1 MDLRYRLTVGI
12 TGRWIMAS
20 KLAKSTT
27 FTPTVGQRGGP
38 VPVVTSRSRS
48 SGTTRSPRR
57 GRRILIEHSPIRAR
71 DEEKHLSQQT
81 THDTEPF
88 RIERLS
94 ANRLPR
100 PTVPVRGVALI
111 ALLAVQVGVNP

>member
-12 TGRWIMAS
+12 TGRWIMVS

-38 VPVVTSRSRS
+38 VPVVTSCSRS

-57 GRRILIEHSPIRAR
+57 ERRILIEHSPDHPLLAMEVGVGPRTLGAFVL
-71 DEEKHLSQQT
+71 LSR
-81 THDTEPF
+81 F
-88 RIERLS
+88 VSL
-94 ANRLPR
+94 LP
-100 PTVPVRGVALI
+100 I
-111 ALLAVQVGVNP
+111 ALGIPP